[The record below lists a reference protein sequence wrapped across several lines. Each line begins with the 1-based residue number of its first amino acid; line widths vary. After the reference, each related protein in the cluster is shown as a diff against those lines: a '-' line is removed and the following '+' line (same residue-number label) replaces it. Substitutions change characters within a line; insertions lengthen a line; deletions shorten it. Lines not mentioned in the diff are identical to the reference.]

1 MMLKTTFV
9 KLYIENR
16 TAVITIENPP
26 VNALSAQI
34 MEELDQTLEVV
45 RGNSNIQTVIITGGG
60 DKAFVA
66 GADIKQFID
75 MTPQVGYDLV
85 KSGHQI
91 FNKIENFEVPVI
103 AAIEGFTLGAGCELA
118 MACDIRIAG
127 EKALFG
133 QPEVNLGIIPG
144 YGGTQR
150 LPRLVGAG
158 KAKELIFTGDNI
170 EASEAYR
177 IGLVDIL
184 VPAGEALS
192 RAHTLSAKI
201 QKKGPL
207 AIKAAKKAITLGLDL
222 PMDEAL
228 ELEAVQFRS
237 LCSTDDQKEGA
248 RAFLA
253 KEKPLFQGK

>member
-1 MMLKTTFV
+1 LLKTLFV
-9 KLYIENR
+9 KLNIENK

-34 MEELDQTLEVV
+34 MEELDQTLDAV
-45 RGNSNIQTVIITGGG
+45 RENTLVQTVIITGGG

-66 GADIKQFID
+66 GADIKQFIE
-75 MTPQVGYDLV
+75 MTPEVGYDLV
-85 KSGHQI
+85 KIGHQI

-170 EASEAYR
+170 DASEAYR

-192 RAHTLSAKI
+192 RAYILSAKI

-207 AIKAAKKAITLGLDL
+207 AIKAAKKAITKGLDL

-228 ELEAVQFRS
+228 ELEAVQFKG
-237 LCSTDDQKEGA
+237 LCSTEDQKEGA

-253 KEKPLFQGK
+253 KEKPQFQGK

>member
-1 MMLKTTFV
+1 MLKTLFV
-9 KLYIENR
+9 KFKVENR

-34 MEELDQTLEVV
+34 MEELDQTLDVV
-45 RGNSNIQTVIITGGG
+45 RENSDVQTVIITGAG

-75 MTPQVGYDLV
+75 ITPDVGYDLV
-85 KSGHQI
+85 KTGHQI

-103 AAIEGFTLGAGCELA
+103 AAIEGYALGAGCELA

-170 EASEAYR
+170 DASEAYR

-184 VPAGEALS
+184 APAGEALS
-192 RAHTLSAKI
+192 RAHILSAKI
-201 QKKGPL
+201 QKKGLL
-207 AIKAAKKAITLGLDL
+207 AIKAAKKSITKGMDL
-222 PMDEAL
+222 PMEEAL
-228 ELEAVQFRS
+228 ELEAVQFKS

-253 KEKPLFQGK
+253 KEKPQFQGK

>member
-1 MMLKTTFV
+1 MLKTTFV
-9 KLYIENR
+9 KLNVENR

-34 MEELDQTLEVV
+34 MEEIDQTLDVV
-45 RGNSNIQTVIITGGG
+45 SENSDIQTVIITGGG

-75 MTPQVGYDLV
+75 MTPEVGYSLV

-91 FNKIENFEVPVI
+91 FNKIENYEIPVI

-170 EASEAYR
+170 DAKEAYR

-184 VPAGEALS
+184 VPAGEVLS

-207 AIKAAKKAITLGLDL
+207 AIKAAKKAITKGLEL
-222 PMDEAL
+222 PMNEAL
-228 ELEAVQFRS
+228 ELEAVQFKS
-237 LCSTDDQKEGA
+237 LCSTEDQKEGA

-253 KEKPLFQGK
+253 KEKPKFLGK

>member
-1 MMLKTTFV
+1 MLKTLFV
-9 KLYIENR
+9 KLYVENK
-16 TAVITIENPP
+16 TAVISIENPP

-34 MEELDQTLEVV
+34 MEELAQTLEMV
-45 RGNSNIQTVIITGGG
+45 RENSDVQTVILTGGG
-60 DKAFVA
+60 NKAFVA
-66 GADIKQFID
+66 GADIKQFIE
-75 MTPQVGYDLV
+75 MTPEVGYELV

-91 FNKIENFEVPVI
+91 FNMIENFEVPVI

-118 MACDIRIAG
+118 MACDIRVAG
-127 EKALFG
+127 DKAVFG

-170 EASEAYR
+170 DASEAYR

-192 RAHTLSAKI
+192 QAHTLSAKI

-207 AIKAAKKAITLGLDL
+207 AIKAAKKAITKGLDL

-228 ELEAVQFRS
+228 ELEAVQFKS
-237 LCSTDDQKEGA
+237 LCSTEDQKEGA

-253 KEKPLFQGK
+253 KEKPQFHGK

>member
-1 MMLKTTFV
+1 LLKTLFV
-9 KLYIENR
+9 KLNIENK

-34 MEELDQTLEVV
+34 MEELDQTLDLV
-45 RGNSNIQTVIITGGG
+45 RENTQVQTVILTGGG

-66 GADIKQFID
+66 GADIKQFIN
-75 MTPQVGYDLV
+75 MAPEVGYDLV
-85 KSGHQI
+85 KIGHHI

-118 MACDIRIAG
+118 MACDIRVAG
-127 EKALFG
+127 DKALFG

-170 EASEAYR
+170 DASEAYR
-177 IGLVDIL
+177 IGLVDIF

-207 AIKAAKKAITLGLDL
+207 AIKAAKKAISKGLDL

-228 ELEAVQFRS
+228 ELEAVQFKS
-237 LCSTDDQKEGA
+237 LCSTEDQKEGA

-253 KEKPLFQGK
+253 KGKPQFQGK

>member
-1 MMLKTTFV
+1 MLKTLFV
-9 KLYIENR
+9 KLNVKNK

-34 MEELDQTLEVV
+34 MEELDQTLEMV
-45 RGNSNIQTVIITGGG
+45 RENSDVQTVILTGGG
-60 DKAFVA
+60 NKAFVA
-66 GADIKQFID
+66 GADIKQFIE
-75 MTPQVGYDLV
+75 MPPEVGYELV

-118 MACDIRIAG
+118 MACDIRVAG
-127 EKALFG
+127 DKALFG

-170 EASEAYR
+170 DASEAYR
-177 IGLVDIL
+177 ICLVDIL

-192 RAHTLSAKI
+192 QAHTLSAKI

-207 AIKAAKKAITLGLDL
+207 AIRAAKKAITKGLDL

-228 ELEAVQFRS
+228 EFEAVQFKS
-237 LCSTDDQKEGA
+237 LCSTEDQKEGA

-253 KEKPLFQGK
+253 KEKTQFQGK

>member
-9 KLYIENR
+9 KLTIENR
-16 TAVITIENPP
+16 TAVIMIENPP

-34 MEELDQTLEVV
+34 MEELDQTLDVIRE
-45 RGNSNIQTVIITGGG
+45 NSDVQTVIITGGG

-66 GADIKQFID
+66 GADIKQFIN
-75 MTPQVGYDLV
+75 MTPEVGYDLV

-91 FNKIENFEVPVI
+91 FNKIENYEVPVI

-118 MACDIRIAG
+118 MACDIRIVG

-170 EASEAYR
+170 DASEAYR

-201 QKKGPL
+201 QSKGPL
-207 AIKAAKKAITLGLDL
+207 AIKAAKKAITQGLEL

-228 ELEAVQFRS
+228 ELEAVQFKS
-237 LCSTDDQKEGA
+237 LCSTEDQKEGA
-248 RAFLA
+248 KAFLA
-253 KEKPLFQGK
+253 KEKPQFQGK

>member
-1 MMLKTTFV
+1 LLKTLFV
-9 KLYIENR
+9 KLNIENR
-16 TAVITIENPP
+16 TAVITIDKPP

-34 MEELDQTLEVV
+34 MEELDQTLDLVRENTEV
-45 RGNSNIQTVIITGGG
+45 QTVIITGGG

-75 MTPQVGYDLV
+75 MAPEVGYDLV
-85 KSGHQI
+85 RIGHQI

-118 MACDIRIAG
+118 MSCDIRVAG
-127 EKALFG
+127 DNALFG

-170 EASEAYR
+170 GASEAYR

-184 VPAGEALS
+184 VPAGEALC

-207 AIKAAKKAITLGLDL
+207 AIKAAKKAITKGLDL

-228 ELEAVQFRS
+228 ELEAVQFKS
-237 LCSTDDQKEGA
+237 LCSTEDQKEGA

-253 KEKPLFQGK
+253 KEKPQFQGK

>member
-1 MMLKTTFV
+1 MLKTLFV
-9 KLYIENR
+9 KLNVENR
-16 TAVITIENPP
+16 TAVITIENKP

-34 MEELDQTLEVV
+34 MEELDLTLDVV
-45 RGNSNIQTVIITGGG
+45 RENSDVQTVIITGGG

-66 GADIKQFID
+66 GADIKQFIEMAPD
-75 MTPQVGYDLV
+75 VGYDLV
-85 KSGHQI
+85 KIGHQI
-91 FNKIENFEVPVI
+91 FNKIENFEVPVL

-158 KAKELIFTGDNI
+158 KAKELIFTGDTIDAN
-170 EASEAYR
+170 EAYR

-184 VPAGEALS
+184 VPTGESLS

-207 AIKAAKKAITLGLDL
+207 AIKAAKKAIIQGLDL
-222 PMDEAL
+222 PMEEAL
-228 ELEAVQFRS
+228 ELEAVQFKS
-237 LCSTDDQKEGA
+237 LCSTEDQKEGA

-253 KEKPLFQGK
+253 KEKPQFQGK

>member
-1 MMLKTTFV
+1 LLKTLFV
-9 KLYIENR
+9 KLNIENR

-26 VNALSAQI
+26 VNAISAQI
-34 MEELDQTLEVV
+34 MEELDQTLDLVRENTEV
-45 RGNSNIQTVIITGGG
+45 QTVILTGSG

-66 GADIKQFID
+66 GADIKQFIN
-75 MTPQVGYDLV
+75 MSPEVGFDLV
-85 KSGHQI
+85 KIGHQV

-118 MACDIRIAG
+118 MACDIRVAG
-127 EKALFG
+127 DKALFG

-170 EASEAYR
+170 DASEAYR

-184 VPAGEALS
+184 VPVGEALS

-207 AIKAAKKAITLGLDL
+207 AIKAAKKAITKGLDL

-228 ELEAVQFRS
+228 ELEAVQYKN
-237 LCSTDDQKEGA
+237 LCSTKDQKEGA

-253 KEKPLFQGK
+253 KEKPQFQGK

>member
-1 MMLKTTFV
+1 MLKKQFV
-9 KLYIENR
+9 KLNLENR

-34 MEELDQTLEVV
+34 MEELNQTLDVV
-45 RGNSNIQTVIITGGG
+45 KENTDVQTVIITGGG
-60 DKAFVA
+60 NKAFVA

-75 MTPQVGYDLV
+75 MTSEVGYVLV
-85 KSGHQI
+85 KNGHQI

-150 LPRLVGAG
+150 LPRLVGVG

-170 EASEAYR
+170 DASEAYR

-184 VPAGEALS
+184 VPAGEALG
-192 RAHTLSAKI
+192 RAQTLSAKI

-207 AIKAAKKAITLGLDL
+207 AIKAAKKAITKGVDL
-222 PMDEAL
+222 PMDKAL
-228 ELEAVQFRS
+228 ELEAVQFKS
-237 LCSTDDQKEGA
+237 LCSTEDQKEGA

-253 KEKPLFQGK
+253 KEKPLFYGR